1 MAFDKKQLYGA
12 KLKKEKMANR
22 KNERGML
29 RQMSCMKKQ
38 KILPA
43 DDFLESWKNRLPN
56 GCKVERTESGKN
68 DYYHKFVRYTFI
80 SYLILRH
87 LNGIHL

>member
-1 MAFDKKQLYGA
+1 
-12 KLKKEKMANR
+12 MANR

-43 DDFLESWKNRLPN
+43 NDFLESWKNRLPN

-68 DYYHKFVRYTFI
+68 DYYHKFVSIPLFH
-80 SYLILRH
+80 ILFY
-87 LNGIHL
+87 GI